1 MAVGLRTPMGEA
13 EAIKKRYG
21 CAVASLISKDESV
34 EVPSVGGRSPRR
46 VKRQI
51 LGEILEPRVEE
62 LLTLIRAEIE
72 SSGFMEQV
80 ASGVILTGGSAML
93 EGLLDMAEQLF
104 NCPARLGYPQNV
116 GGLSDVVNNPMY
128 ATAVGLV
135 VYGAKNQPE
144 KKFRIR
150 DVNIFNRITNR
161 MRRWFKD
168 IV

>member
-1 MAVGLRTPMGEA
+1 
-13 EAIKKRYG
+13 
-21 CAVASLISKDESV
+21 
-34 EVPSVGGRSPRR
+34 
-46 VKRQI
+46 
-51 LGEILEPRVEE
+51 
-62 LLTLIRAEIE
+62 
-72 SSGFMEQV
+72 MEQV